1 MKTHKGISKRF
12 KLTSKKTLI
21 RKSPGMGHLT
31 GKKSSK
37 SKSQLKSYKKIGSRS
52 LNTKYLSLI
61 LKK

>member
-12 KLTSKKTLI
+12 KLTSGGLLL

-37 SKSQLKSYKKIGSRS
+37 SKAKLKCYKRVGSRS
-52 LNTKYLSLI
+52 LRIKYLSLL